1 MPFESP
7 SEVFIDLPSSARS
20 GLTDACEEADRARS
34 GLGPSSFL
42 DGYGRSRVWIWG
54 VAFSPMTR
62 EVAAQVVMELISTRQ
77 PSMFITANTHYTM
90 LCYENP
96 ELREVNSRAAF
107 VLADGAPLVWASR
120 WKSTP
125 LPERVAGS
133 DLIFD
138 LCGLAQDRGFRPF
151 LLGGEEGV
159 AEAAARSLVARFP
172 GLQIAGTACPSPSE
186 LAALGGDDIIERVR
200 EARPDL
206 LFAAL
211 GQPKGELW
219 LDRHLDRLGVP
230 VCVQIGASLDFIA
243 GRVSRAPR
251 WVQRLGMEWAYRMSL
266 EPRRLGPRYGRNA
279 RFLLA
284 MVAGDLARWARGRK
298 MRGALPSLPEDRQ
311 RAAEE
316 GSSTR

>member
-1 MPFESP
+1 MPPKSPPEVFLDPSP
-7 SEVFIDLPSSARS
+7 SSRNGPSEAAVGAGSGPVPSSI
-20 GLTDACEEADRARS
+20 LE
-34 GLGPSSFL
+34 GLG
-42 DGYGRSRVWIWG
+42 RRRVWIWG
-54 VAFSPMTR
+54 VPFSPMTR
-62 EVAAQVVMELISTRQ
+62 AEAAETVMALVGAGR

-90 LCYENP
+90 LCHENP
-96 ELREVNSRAAF
+96 ELRGVNSRAAF

-120 WKSTP
+120 WRSTP

-138 LCGLAQDRGFRPF
+138 LCGLAEDRGYRPF

-159 AEAAARSLVARFP
+159 AEAAARRLVARFP
-172 GLQIAGTACPSPSE
+172 GLRIAGTACPSPVE
-186 LAALGGDDIIERVR
+186 VAARGGEDLIERIR
-200 EARPDL
+200 DTRPDL

-266 EPRRLGPRYGRNA
+266 EPRRLGPRYARNA
-279 RFLLA
+279 RFLLE
-284 MVAGDLARWARGRK
+284 MVAGDLASWARGRK
-298 MRGALPSLPEDRQ
+298 VGGAVYSSPDDR
-311 RAAEE
+311 RRPAEE
-316 GSSTR
+316 GCKTR